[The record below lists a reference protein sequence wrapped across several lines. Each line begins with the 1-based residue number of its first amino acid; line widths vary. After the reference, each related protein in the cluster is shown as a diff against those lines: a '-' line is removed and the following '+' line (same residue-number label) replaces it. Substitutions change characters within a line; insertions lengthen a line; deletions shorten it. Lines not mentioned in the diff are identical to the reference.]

1 MSDLK
6 KLLAAKKMS
15 GDMQELLTRLK
26 GALETIQTEC
36 NRQDERI
43 TELEKSLESVKEWN
57 SSRMNCLTD
66 KQNDIQAALENFEQK
81 SQLHHVLNQQVQTK
95 GI

>member
-6 KLLAAKKMS
+6 KLMAAKKMS

-26 GALETIQTEC
+26 GALETIQEEC

-43 TELEKSLESVKEWN
+43 TELEKSHELRINEIMLKIEKLEKTVESLNRSVRAL
-57 SSRMNCLTD
+57 SGG
-66 KQNDIQAALENFEQK
+66 AAD
-81 SQLHHVLNQQVQTK
+81 VYT
-95 GI
+95 

>member
-6 KLLAAKKMS
+6 KLMAAKKMS

-26 GALETIQTEC
+26 GALETIQEEC

-43 TELEKSLESVKEWN
+43 TELEKSHELRINELMLKIEKLEKTVESLNRSVRAL
-57 SSRMNCLTD
+57 SGG
-66 KQNDIQAALENFEQK
+66 AAD
-81 SQLHHVLNQQVQTK
+81 VYT
-95 GI
+95 

>member
-6 KLLAAKKMS
+6 KLIAAKKMS

-26 GALETIQTEC
+26 GALETIQEEC

-43 TELEKSLESVKEWN
+43 TELEKSHELRINELMLKIEKLEKTVESLNRSV
-57 SSRMNCLTD
+57 R
-66 KQNDIQAALENFEQK
+66 AL
-81 SQLHHVLNQQVQTK
+81 SGGDADVYT
-95 GI
+95 

>member
-26 GALETIQTEC
+26 GALETIQEEC

-43 TELEKSLESVKEWN
+43 TELEKSHELRINELMLKIEKLEKTVESLNRSVRAL
-57 SSRMNCLTD
+57 SGG
-66 KQNDIQAALENFEQK
+66 AAD
-81 SQLHHVLNQQVQTK
+81 VYT
-95 GI
+95 